1 MKSRVFSAQKRR
13 NSFCD
18 SAPLLRGVTESCI
31 AGIRSHCPDK
41 VDDIQAVRK
50 SSTDQCN
57 ILVNFCFLR
66 ISENDISF
74 STPRNSDT
82 LNCQLFRESDH
93 EWHSR
98 SGEMSL
104 FDKSI
109 LGVCLLHTVFLSDV
123 LGDVVVVTS
132 KYSAL
137 MLYPTAKAI
146 LPRLTTCLF

>member
-31 AGIRSHCPDK
+31 AGIRRHCPDK
-41 VDDIQAVRK
+41 VNDIQAVSK

-74 STPRNSDT
+74 FPLQET
-82 LNCQLFRESDH
+82 LTL
-93 EWHSR
+93 
-98 SGEMSL
+98 
-104 FDKSI
+104 
-109 LGVCLLHTVFLSDV
+109 
-123 LGDVVVVTS
+123 
-132 KYSAL
+132 
-137 MLYPTAKAI
+137 
-146 LPRLTTCLF
+146 